1 MIVCRPT
8 NPSWC
13 LLVFVF
19 GQGQSDS
26 DQLGKIRGRI
36 RGIGALINEAACF
49 EFGEWKPCC
58 DHGVTLE
65 HELVAFAIQ
74 EDAPVPGNA
83 FSRGMLVADAGRA
96 IGGDGVIPP
105 RVVADLVE

>member
-1 MIVCRPT
+1 MILCRPI
-8 NPSWC
+8 NPSWG

-36 RGIGALINEAACF
+36 RGIGALINEAASF
-49 EFGEWKPCC
+49 EFGEWKACR
-58 DHGVTLE
+58 DDGVTLE

-74 EDAPVPGNA
+74 ENAPVPGNA
-83 FSRGMLVADAGRA
+83 LSRGMLVADAGRT
-96 IGGDGVIPP
+96 IGGDGVIPS
-105 RVVADLVE
+105 RVVADFVE